1 MFGTVGPPPP
11 PSPGAVVPPPS
22 EMLGKGSEQ
31 GGGLPS
37 PLLPVL
43 WLRKCSGN
51 VREIFGIGGAP
62 LPNPSPGW
70 WFLQKCSENVGEML
84 GKCSELGGGSTL
96 IHPFPGSWFPKFSEL
111 GGGGS
116 PIPPRDIGSQVL
128 CSENGW
134 EMFVVGRC
142 PLPHPSLGGGS
153 PENARAGMAVV
164 LTVLADIEHVSL
176 RHLQKAGGDLRGGWG
191 RSHGCNR
198 PSGLAEIR
206 YSPQPFRLNP
216 EALCEIDGAV
226 MQLPGLRPC
235 RVGLVGDPVTSELT
249 IERAHAAC
257 RPTAA
262 ALSRRRLQPWQ
273 WLADSAA
280 ASSLT
285 DGVAAERVQL
295 NGGAVLAETVGALS
309 YLSAAPGFAAAQA
322 SDSATVAE
330 ADAGQNM
337 GRVAAE
343 AAQTVGLPQTRAA
356 AERNQLV
363 SGARPRFW
371 LGPPNVLSEEAPR
384 LYRCSTGIFLGRR
397 TLEGVTMLKW
407 VIYEAVVL

>member
-1 MFGTVGPPPP
+1 
-11 PSPGAVVPPPS
+11 
-22 EMLGKGSEQ
+22 
-31 GGGLPS
+31 
-37 PLLPVL
+37 
-43 WLRKCSGN
+43 
-51 VREIFGIGGAP
+51 
-62 LPNPSPGW
+62 
-70 WFLQKCSENVGEML
+70 
-84 GKCSELGGGSTL
+84 
-96 IHPFPGSWFPKFSEL
+96 
-111 GGGGS
+111 
-116 PIPPRDIGSQVL
+116 
-128 CSENGW
+128 
-134 EMFVVGRC
+134 
-142 PLPHPSLGGGS
+142 
-153 PENARAGMAVV
+153 MAVV

-235 RVGLVGDPVTSELT
+235 RVGLVGDPVPSGELRC
-249 IERAHAAC
+249 ERAHAAL
-257 RPTAA
+257 RTTAA
-262 ALSRRRLQPWQ
+262 LRQRRLQHL
-273 WLADSAA
+273 LADSAA

-309 YLSAAPGFAAAQA
+309 YLNAAPGFAAAQA

-407 VIYEAVVL
+407 VIYEAVVP